1 MGHKDS
7 IVPVICGENDVARKM
22 SDRLMEEGIFALP
35 IVFPMVPRG
44 TARIRVM
51 MNAGLTKEQLDM
63 ALGKFEDIG
72 RELKIF

>member
-1 MGHKDS
+1 
-7 IVPVICGENDVARKM
+7 
-22 SDRLMEEGIFALP
+22 MEEGIFALP

-51 MNAGLTKEQLDM
+51 MNAGLTKEDLDF
-63 ALGKFEDIG
+63 ALMKFEDLG

>member
-1 MGHKDS
+1 CPTA
-7 IVPVICGENDVARKM
+7 IVPIICGENEVAKNL

-35 IVFPMVPRG
+35 IVFPMVSRG

-51 MNAGLTKEQLDM
+51 MNAGLTKEDLDF
-63 ALGKFEDIG
+63 ALMKFEDLG